1 MEPQAKT
8 IGSIDRFVIDA
19 SGNVDYFESG
29 MLALERATAV
39 SDLLCAKTLGLPG
52 MRASLRTHT
61 LSDIAYLLLAELD
74 DVKALIGTYHAQRLA
89 MADTKGGVQ

>member
-1 MEPQAKT
+1 
-8 IGSIDRFVIDA
+8 
-19 SGNVDYFESG
+19 
-29 MLALERATAV
+29 
-39 SDLLCAKTLGLPG
+39 

-74 DVKALIGTYHAQRLA
+74 DVKALIGTYHAQRVA